1 MKVKFI
7 SMSRAQVF
15 GDKRWTEMSLC
26 GQDVRCWGDKY
37 QCLVF

>member
-7 SMSRAQVF
+7 SMSKAQVF
-15 GDKRWTEMSLC
+15 GDNRWTEMSLC
-26 GQDVRCWGDKY
+26 GQVCCWGDKY